1 METSWA
7 LFKRAMIFVLQL
19 VGHYFYSVHSVLS
32 FGCHSPFGGSWCP
45 FCWVYH
51 TLKCWRSDSSLVAAL
66 WGVYKCSIRVCCTE
80 WINWIEWKGMNGY
93 IYNFCSPK
101 GEEQGTATQLGSLK
115 SGYQT
120 EGWLWWLGVCVQVS
134 RHSDTHREVHEKC
147 TRSASPILEMMGEV
161 TIFHMPGIMGPW
173 MSEWVSEY
181 IVLQAKLDAH
191 NQKCLVCIVTDDL
204 LSTNNFK
211 LTGLVWFHFISIN
224 IWLNRCW
231 H

>member
-1 METSWA
+1 MAFPLDYRSHLTGVQHQEFALPQGVRVHSTMGMETSWA

-80 WINWIEWKGMNGY
+80 WINWVEWKGMNGY
-93 IYNFCSPK
+93 IYNFCSTK

-134 RHSDTHREVHEKC
+134 RHSATHREVHEKC
-147 TRSASPILEMMGEV
+147 FSHPGNDGRSDNIPHAGYNGALNEWVG
-161 TIFHMPGIMGPW
+161 
-173 MSEWVSEY
+173 EWVS
-181 IVLQAKLDAH
+181 
-191 NQKCLVCIVTDDL
+191 T
-204 LSTNNFK
+204 
-211 LTGLVWFHFISIN
+211 
-224 IWLNRCW
+224 
-231 H
+231 